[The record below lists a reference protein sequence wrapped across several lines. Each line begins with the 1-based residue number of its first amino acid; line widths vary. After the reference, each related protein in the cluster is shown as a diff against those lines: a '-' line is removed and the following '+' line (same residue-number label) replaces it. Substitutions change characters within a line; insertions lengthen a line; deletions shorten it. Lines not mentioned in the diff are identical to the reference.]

1 MGKGDD
7 WMTTVIERTE
17 GHYEVQGTSHG
28 EAYIWCPE
36 CVVVQCD
43 CGKRTVLS
51 ASETVCG
58 CGTDHAALVRQV
70 LASQTAPHPWD
81 AEYDEWRKRQEEY
94 LSDEH
99 LFSEDTYSLEL
110 SRLD

>member
-7 WMTTVIERTE
+7 WMATVIKCTE
-17 GHYEVQGTSHG
+17 GHYEVQETSYG

-36 CVVVQCD
+36 CVVVGCD
-43 CGKRTVLS
+43 CGERPVLS

-58 CGTDHAALVRQV
+58 CGTDHAALVREG
-70 LASQTAPHPWD
+70 LASQKAPHPWD
-81 AEYDEWRKRQEEY
+81 AEYDEWRKKQ
-94 LSDEH
+94 DEH
-99 LFSEDTYSLEL
+99 LLSENTYSLEL

>member
-7 WMTTVIERTE
+7 WMTTVIECTE
-17 GHYEVQGTSHG
+17 GHYEVQETSHG

-43 CGKRTVLS
+43 CEKRTVLS

-81 AEYDEWRKRQEEY
+81 AEYDEWRKMQEEY

-99 LFSEDTYSLEL
+99 LFLGGHLLTGAEQT
-110 SRLD
+110 